1 MEFSDVKM
9 QVQKAERMLKEV
21 ENILHET
28 SDFECKELDDA
39 FSGVLKQRI
48 SLERMLKEES

>member
-9 QVQKAERMLKEV
+9 HVHKAERMLKEV

-48 SLERMLKEES
+48 SLERMLKEEL